1 VFVAPLAFVNER
13 FDVASFVRNLLARCG
28 FGYFFPAV
36 NEGIYATREKGE
48 TSDSDKREDNFLN
61 GKRRIPFENEYA
73 KNFVLNFYAR
83 K

>member
-13 FDVASFVRNLLARCG
+13 FDVASFVRNLLARGG
-28 FGYFFPAV
+28 FCYFFSAV
-36 NEGIYATREKGE
+36 NEGIYATREEGE
-48 TSDSDKREDNFLN
+48 TSDSDKREDKFLN
-61 GKRRIPFENEYA
+61 RKRRFSFENKCA